1 MEIVKV
7 DEKGRI
13 LLPKKD
19 REEHGIEPG
28 SQLGIEWEGN
38 VMRIVL
44 VPNPFDVLAEEAM
57 EDYQAGR
64 TRSLRDR
71 SR

>member
-13 LLPKKD
+13 LLPKKE
-19 REEHGIEPG
+19 REAHGIEPG

-44 VPNPFDVLAEEAM
+44 IPNPFDVLAEDAEAA
-57 EDYQAGR
+57 YRAGR
-64 TRSLRDR
+64 TRSLRR
-71 SR
+71 GA

>member
-1 MEIVKV
+1 MEIVRV
-7 DEKGRI
+7 DDKGRI

-19 REEHGIEPG
+19 REAHGIEPG

-44 VPNPFDVLAEEAM
+44 VPNPFDALAEEATA
-57 EDYQAGR
+57 EYRAGR
-64 TRSLRDR
+64 TRTLRR
-71 SR
+71 RTN